1 MEQVLSLYFAGGIAP
16 TTAGTYASAKRRF
29 GEFCQQLGVS
39 PVPAAQHTVALF
51 ISHLAQS
58 GLRSTSIQTYMA
70 AIRHMHIEAGCDT
83 PAREHWHQVHY
94 VLRGIRRSQSTTPRR
109 TRLPITS
116 DIMRAIQV
124 AVFSP
129 ARECSELERHLLW
142 AACCLGFFGFLRSG
156 EFTVKD
162 RRQETPLLFSDMA
175 IDSHIQ
181 PSTIRLHIR
190 KAKSDPFGNGIFIFL
205 GRTGCQLCPVTAV
218 LDYMARRPQGEG
230 PLLIWG
236 DRSPL
241 RQDRFVQAVKAILG
255 VAGIDPARYSGHS
268 FRIGAASTAAARGIP
283 DHLIK
288 TLGRWRSEAYQL
300 YVRTPPSTLAAVSS
314 QLVVTRG
321 QGNTPSQS
329 TEQSLS
335 GTFTP

>member
-1 MEQVLSLYFAGGIAP
+1 MPLGRGAVAPSGPSTHPTPVDPAWADVNIAVKELVQVTLSAAIWGHTWHKQRIVFKSDNMAVVIALNKRSAKYPRLSHLLRFFLKRTLVLSMKPNISLALTMWGRMHSLAVTSLVSILSSHWRKPARSRKHSPSCSSPPSSAGPHRVGAGTFTLFCGRYRP

-39 PVPAAQHTVALF
+39 PVPAAQHSCTF

-70 AIRHMHIEAGCDT
+70 AIRHMHIKAGFDT

-94 VLRGIRRSQSTTPRR
+94 VLRGIRRSHSITPRR

-142 AACCLGFFGFLRSG
+142 TACCLGFFGFLRSG

-162 RRQETPLLFSDMA
+162 LRQESSA
-175 IDSHIQ
+175 IDSHVQ
-181 PSTIRLHIR
+181 PSTIRLYI
-190 KAKSDPFGNGIFIFL
+190 
-205 GRTGCQLCPVTAV
+205 
-218 LDYMARRPQGEG
+218 RRP
-230 PLLIWG
+230 
-236 DRSPL
+236 
-241 RQDRFVQAVKAILG
+241 
-255 VAGIDPARYSGHS
+255 
-268 FRIGAASTAAARGIP
+268 
-283 DHLIK
+283 
-288 TLGRWRSEAYQL
+288 
-300 YVRTPPSTLAAVSS
+300 VR
-314 QLVVTRG
+314 
-321 QGNTPSQS
+321 
-329 TEQSLS
+329 
-335 GTFTP
+335 